1 MSETLER
8 RKDVGMK
15 MIYVILT
22 ALITL
27 LLSIFFNKTY
37 NTAVEAMA
45 LGNENKKDIAVIQE
59 CIRSVNKN
67 LEKIDFKIDKLI
79 TWNGK

>member
-1 MSETLER
+1 MSDER

-15 MIYVILT
+15 TMYVILT

-37 NTAVEAMA
+37 DQSVSAMT

-59 CIRSVNKN
+59 CIKSVNSSLNKMD
-67 LEKIDFKIDKLI
+67 EKLDLLVGWRK
-79 TWNGK
+79 